1 MISYIKGTIIVRQ
14 DKFIVIDIGALGYQ
28 VNISQQTLEKIQDF
42 TEVSLFT
49 HTHVREDA
57 LELYGF
63 LVWEELEFFQKL
75 ISISGV
81 GPRSAL
87 GVLSVAPLEDIKKA
101 VVHGDPAI
109 LQQVTGIGKKTAER
123 IIVELKEKIR
133 ITTDFD
139 INTVGNLG
147 DAQVV
152 EALTSLGYKERE
164 IRQTLPHIS
173 PEVTDLGQRIKEAL
187 KILGKHN

>member
-14 DKFIVIDIGALGYQ
+14 DKFIVVDIGALGYQ
-28 VNISQQTLEKIQDF
+28 VHISQQTLEKIQDF

-49 HTHVREDA
+49 HTHVREDT

-109 LQQVTGIGKKTAER
+109 LQQVAGIGKKTAER

-147 DAQVV
+147 DGQVI

-187 KILGKHN
+187 KILGKHT

>member
-1 MISYIKGTIIVRQ
+1 MISYIKGTIIIRQ
-14 DKFIVIDIGALGYQ
+14 DKFIVVDIGALGYQ

-42 TEVSLFT
+42 TEVALFT

-147 DAQVV
+147 DTQVM
-152 EALTSLGYKERE
+152 EALISLGYKDRE
-164 IRQTLPHIS
+164 IRQTLPYI
-173 PEVTDLGQRIKEAL
+173 PQDVTDLGQRIKEAL
-187 KILGKHN
+187 KILGKHI

>member
-1 MISYIKGTIIVRQ
+1 MISYIKGTIIIRQ

-28 VNISQQTLEKIQDF
+28 VNISQQTLDKIQDL

-63 LVWEELEFFQKL
+63 LNWEELEFFQKL

-139 INTVGNLG
+139 LATVGNLG
-147 DAQVV
+147 DGQVV
-152 EALTSLGYKERE
+152 EALLSLGYKDRE
-164 IRQTLPHIS
+164 IRQTLPHI
-173 PEVTDLGQRIKEAL
+173 PQDVTDLGQRIKEAL
-187 KILGKHN
+187 KILGKHT

>member
-1 MISYIKGTIIVRQ
+1 MISYIKGTIIIRQ
-14 DKFIVIDIGALGYQ
+14 DKFIVVDIGALGYQ

-139 INTVGNLG
+139 TNTVGNLG

-187 KILGKHN
+187 KILGKHT